1 MSNRAAIK
9 LISVLLGIFAWTY
22 VNIIVPPQVRR
33 TISTKIEYRNMP
45 ELMKVSPEEPRVEV
59 ELEGNRRDF
68 IISGPEKLQA
78 SVDLYNLRPGK
89 AILPVKVT
97 SATGLSVKAINPPQI
112 RVEATAL
119 TRKEFPIEVKLLGQ
133 PADGYLADEPRV
145 SPEKVVLEG
154 AKSVIRRVK
163 ACQLEVSLVQLRNSI
178 SESLPVE
185 VVVDAG
191 GEKSEIKVIP
201 EKVNVDVTV
210 KQGYPEK
217 EVAISKPVFLNKLPE
232 GKKLAGFKIIPQTT
246 KISGPIRLLE
256 QIKELN
262 FEPVDLSEIYESASI
277 TRKLELPFD
286 RVELVGS
293 SVCILDLQLS
303 DVKVT
308 RVLDGLSF
316 SLEKTENQHTN
327 VSVSSYSMKLKGY
340 LKDLQKIKAADLKI
354 VLGISEMKPGEYEVP
369 LSVPAGL
376 PSGVEV
382 VDISPDEV
390 EIKISYLEEQN
401 QEINEID
408 GNSQPK
414 DTNQDSSNSLP
425 DGREQ

>member
-45 ELMKVSPEEPRVEV
+45 ELMKITPEEPRVEV

-119 TRKEFPIEVKLLGQ
+119 VRKEIPVKVKLLGQ
-133 PADGYLADEPRV
+133 PADGYLADKPRIT
-145 SPEKVVLEG
+145 PEKVVLEG
-154 AKSVIRRVK
+154 SKSVINRVE
-163 ACQLEVSLVQLRNSI
+163 ACQVEVSLVQLKNSI
-178 SESLPVE
+178 SESLPVKII
-185 VVVDAG
+185 VDAG
-191 GEKSEIKVIP
+191 AEKSDIEVIP

-217 EVAISKPVFLNKLPE
+217 EVSISKPVFLNKLPE
-232 GKKLAGFKIIPQTT
+232 GKKLSGFEIIPKTT
-246 KISGPIRLLE
+246 KITGPVRLLE
-256 QIKELN
+256 QIKELS
-262 FEPVDLSEIYESASI
+262 FEPVDLSKIQKSA
-277 TRKLELPFD
+277 TLTQKLELPFD
-286 RVELVGS
+286 KVELVGS
-293 SVCILDLQLS
+293 SVCVLDLQLA
-303 DVKVT
+303 DAKVN
-308 RVLDGLSF
+308 RELKGLSF
-316 SLEKTENQHTN
+316 SLEKTENQHTT

-340 LKDLQKIKAADLKI
+340 LQDLKDIQVSDLRI
-354 VLGISEMKPGEYEVP
+354 VLNISEMKPGEYEVP

-390 EIKISYLEEQN
+390 KIKISNLEQQGE
-401 QEINEID
+401 EIKEVD
-408 GNSQPK
+408 QNSQPK
-414 DTNQDSSNSLP
+414 SENKDSSNSLP